1 MIADSRKKRIRV
13 WRETRREPLPQSAG
27 ESADTVEWTE
37 GDAGGDAEPPAF
49 SSRTLVATIML
60 NYISRNEKLSEESRA
75 STLLERGRLKQAM
88 DESIR
93 RLRKSPESLFAIET
107 LLKAQWRTGD
117 ILGALKWVRRA
128 LRINPNEPGYYFTRG
143 LLRQSLGMYPEAMQ
157 DFECAK
163 NVARTEEMK
172 EQASAALIALE
183 EWQVEMVNI
192 LLVEDRAF
200 RHAFRVDPVAA
211 TAERGFRFTPD
222 GNKTLALIAVTQSAT
237 DDNVRSFAGIC

>member
-1 MIADSRKKRIRV
+1 MVADSQKKRVRV
-13 WRETRREPLPQSAG
+13 WRETRRGPLPQSAG
-27 ESADTVEWTE
+27 ESADTVERTE
-37 GDAGGDAEPPAF
+37 GDAGGDVEPPVF

-60 NYISRNEKLSEESRA
+60 NYLSRNEKLSAESRA

-143 LLRQSLGMYPEAMQ
+143 LLRQSLGMYPEAMK
-157 DFECAK
+157 DFECAR
-163 NVARTEEMK
+163 NVARTADMRD
-172 EQASAALIALE
+172 QASAALVALE
-183 EWQVEMVNI
+183 DWQVEMVNI
-192 LLVEDRAF
+192 LLAEDRAF
-200 RHAFRVDPVAA
+200 CHAFRVDPVAA
-211 TAERGFRFTPD
+211 TTERGFRFTPD
-222 GNKTLALIAVTQSAT
+222 GNKTLALIAATQKT
-237 DDNVRSFAGIC
+237 TEDKVRSFAGIC